1 MKRWWDG
8 LSERDRGV
16 LQIGTVLVVLMLLWG
31 LAWQP
36 LSRVRDNLRAQ
47 AVTQSDALAW
57 MRPAAQQLAA
67 AGGLARAPAADARSL
82 LARTDASARE
92 AGLGGSLVSV
102 EPQGANRVRAT
113 LSAADFDALARW
125 LQQVSAQG
133 VVLEQLSV
141 QRANAGRV
149 DARVL
154 LAEGAQ

>member
-1 MKRWWDG
+1 MKMWWDG

-16 LQIGTVLVVLMLLWG
+16 LQIGTVLVALMLLWG

-47 AVTQSDALAW
+47 AFTQSEALAW

-154 LAEGAQ
+154 LAEGGQ

>member
-1 MKRWWDG
+1 MKMWWDG

-16 LQIGTVLVVLMLLWG
+16 LQIGTVLVALMLLWG

-47 AVTQSDALAW
+47 AFTQSEALAW
-57 MRPAAQQLAA
+57 MRPAARQLAA

-154 LAEGAQ
+154 LAEGGQ

>member
-1 MKRWWDG
+1 MKTWWAG
-8 LSERDRGV
+8 LGARDRRI
-16 LQIGTVLVVLMLLWG
+16 LQIGAVLATLMLLWA

-36 LSRVRDNLRAQ
+36 LSRARDSLRAQ
-47 AVTQSDALAW
+47 AIAQAEALAW

-67 AGGLARAPAADARSL
+67 AGGLAGAPGADARSL
-82 LARTDASARE
+82 LARIDAGARE

-113 LSAADFDALARW
+113 LSAADFDVLARW
-125 LQQVSAQG
+125 LQQVSGQG
-133 VVLEQLSV
+133 VALEQLSV

-154 LAEGAQ
+154 LVEAAK

>member
-1 MKRWWDG
+1 MKTWWAG
-8 LSERDRGV
+8 LGTRDRGV
-16 LQIGTVLVVLMLLWG
+16 LQIGAVLALLMLLWA

-36 LSRVRDNLRAQ
+36 LSRARDSLRAQ
-47 AVTQSDALAW
+47 AIAQAEALAW

-67 AGGLARAPAADARSL
+67 AGGLAGAPTADARSL
-82 LARTDASARE
+82 LARIDAGARE

-113 LSAADFDALARW
+113 LSATDFDVLAGW
-125 LQQVSAQG
+125 LQQISGQG
-133 VVLEQLSV
+133 VALEQLSV

-154 LAEGAQ
+154 LAETAK